1 MAFAVE
7 PKNEDFGAGGFAA
20 AAEAAEAE
28 AAEAVAGP
36 VADILL
42 YLAFLA

>member
-7 PKNEDFGAGGFAA
+7 PKNEDFGAGGFAGA
-20 AAEAAEAE
+20 EAAGGFAAEAA
-28 AAEAVAGP
+28 

-42 YLAFLA
+42 YLPFLA